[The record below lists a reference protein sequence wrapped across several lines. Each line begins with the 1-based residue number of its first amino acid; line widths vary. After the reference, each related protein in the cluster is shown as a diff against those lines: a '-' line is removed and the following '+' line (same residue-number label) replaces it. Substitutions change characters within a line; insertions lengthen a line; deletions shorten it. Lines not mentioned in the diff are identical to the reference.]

1 MTPRILIATPLLRSY
16 GRAIVAAHRLV
27 RRAPCPV
34 DWLLQAEQ
42 PYPGYD
48 YRNVLYANAQ
58 ARQRV
63 LDGAYT
69 HLLMLEDDIVPP
81 PDAIEKLIAVGAD
94 VTYGLYCWRR
104 GGMHHW
110 SAYEMIGEAGGRSW
124 SIDRPGDAADAFR
137 AGAVVAVGGV
147 GFGCT
152 LITRQTLAAIAFR
165 LPDDYDRGGAST
177 DWMFALDAG
186 AAGATQAAHLGVVC
200 GHIAMEPSARVI
212 WPELSAGRGVPSW
225 RYEYFEVS

>member
-16 GRAIVAAHRLV
+16 GRAIVAGHQLV

-48 YRNVLYANAQ
+48 YRNVLHANAQ
-58 ARQRV
+58 ARRRV

-81 PDAIEKLIAVGAD
+81 PDALEKLLACNAD
-94 VTYGLYCWRR
+94 VAYGLYCWRR
-104 GGMHHW
+104 ATHAW
-110 SAYEMIGEAGGRSW
+110 SAYARIGADIGTPW
-124 SIDRPGDAADAFR
+124 PDFDRERAAAAFR
-137 AGAVVAVGGV
+137 DGAALASEGV
-147 GFGCT
+147 GFGCA
-152 LITRQTLAAIAFR
+152 LIAREVLGAISFR
-165 LPDDYDRGGAST
+165 LPADYAEGGACT
-177 DWMFALDAG
+177 DWMFALDCA
-186 AAGATQAAHLGVVC
+186 AAGAHQVSHFGVVC

-212 WPELSAGRGVPSW
+212 WPDMDAQGRSAH
-225 RYEYFEVS
+225 RYEYFEVP